1 MFKQKKMKKVYV
13 KTWGCQMNEYDSTLI
28 KSLLK
33 KKKSYLL
40 IDDAKKADILI
51 LNTCS
56 IREKAQEKLF
66 HQLGR
71 WRILKKNN
79 PSIIIAVGGCV
90 ATQEGIKI
98 FNRANYINIIFG
110 TQTLHRLPDM
120 IKSAIV
126 SKKLIIDIK
135 NYKSIEKFD
144 NIQYTVTS
152 SSRISSLVAIME
164 GCNKYCSF
172 CIVPYTRGREVSRPV
187 IDILNEIKQLT
198 KLGTREVILLGQ
210 NVNSYFGEYING
222 KKCNFS
228 KLLYYI
234 SEINDI
240 FRIRFITSHPIHFT
254 NDLIHSYSKI
264 PQLIDSLHLPVQSG
278 SDRILK
284 LMRRRYSSLQYKTIV
299 EKLKLVRPKMHICS
313 DFIIGFPGET
323 EIDFKKTIQLV
334 KDVYFDMSFS
344 FLYSPRPGTPAS
356 VLKQNTSLE
365 TRKERLHTLQ
375 NVISIQSKKLSL
387 NMLNTTQSVLVDG
400 IAKNDIMKLSGKT
413 MNNRTV
419 YFEGKHSC
427 IGKTVKIN
435 ITDVGRHTLIGRL
448 I

>member
-1 MFKQKKMKKVYV
+1 MKKVHI
-13 KTWGCQMNEYDSTLI
+13 KTWGCQMNEYDSSLI
-28 KSLLK
+28 AIFLK
-33 KKKSYLL
+33 RKESYFL
-40 IDDAKKADILI
+40 IDSAKKADILI

-79 PSIIIAVGGCV
+79 PNIIIAVGGCV

-120 IKSAIV
+120 IESAIL
-126 SKKLIIDIK
+126 SKKLIIDII

-144 NIQYTVTS
+144 NIQYTITS
-152 SSRISSLVAIME
+152 TSRISSLVAIME

-172 CIVPYTRGREVSRPV
+172 CIVPYTRGREISRPV
-187 IDILNEIKQLT
+187 IDIINEIKQLT
-198 KLGTREVILLGQ
+198 RLGTREVILLGQ
-210 NVNSYFGEYING
+210 NVNSYFGEYSNK

-234 SEINDI
+234 SEINEI
-240 FRIRFITSHPIHFT
+240 YRIRFITSHPIHFT
-254 NDLIHSYSKI
+254 NDLIHAYSKL
-264 PQLIDSLHLPVQSG
+264 PQLTDSLHLPVQSG

-284 LMRRRYSSLQYKTIV
+284 LMRRRYSTVQYKVIV
-299 EKLKLVRPKMHICS
+299 EKLKLIRPKMHICS

-323 EIDFKKTIQLV
+323 KTDFKQTMKLV
-334 KDVYFDMSFS
+334 NDIYFDMSFS

-356 VLKQNTSLE
+356 ILKQNTRIE
-365 TRKERLHTLQ
+365 ERKKRLFILQ
-375 NVISIQSKKLSL
+375 NKIIVQSKKLSS

-419 YFEGKHSC
+419 YFEGRHSC
-427 IGKTVKIN
+427 IGKIVKIN
-435 ITDVGRHTLIGRL
+435 ITNVGRHTLVGKL
-448 I
+448 V

>member
-1 MFKQKKMKKVYV
+1 MKKVYI

-28 KSLLK
+28 KSFLEK
-33 KKKSYLL
+33 KESYLL
-40 IDDAKKADILI
+40 IDNAKKADILI

-71 WRILKKNN
+71 WRKLKKDN
-79 PSIIIAVGGCV
+79 PNIIIAVGGCV

-110 TQTLHRLPDM
+110 TQTLHRLPNM

-126 SKKLIIDIK
+126 SKKLIVDVI

-152 SSRISSLVAIME
+152 ISRISSLVAIME

-187 IDILNEIKQLT
+187 IDIINEIKQLT

-222 KKCNFS
+222 KKCDFS

-234 SEINDI
+234 SEINEI
-240 FRIRFITSHPIHFT
+240 YRIRFITSHPLHFT
-254 NDLIHSYSKI
+254 NNLIHAYSKI

-284 LMRRRYSSLQYKTIV
+284 LMRRRYSTVQYKIII
-299 EKLKLVRPKMHICS
+299 EKLKSIRPKMHISS

-323 EIDFKKTIQLV
+323 EIDFKKTMALV

-356 VLKQNTSLE
+356 ILKQNTSIE
-365 TRKERLHTLQ
+365 ERKKRLFMLQ
-375 NVISIQSKKLSL
+375 NKIIIQSKKLSL

-419 YFEGKHSC
+419 YFEGRHSC
-427 IGKTVKIN
+427 IGKIVKIN
-435 ITDVGRHTLIGRL
+435 ITNVSRHTLIGRV

>member
-1 MFKQKKMKKVYV
+1 MKKVYI
-13 KTWGCQMNEYDSTLI
+13 KTWGCQMNEYDSSLI
-28 KSLLK
+28 KIFLK
-33 KKKSYLL
+33 KEDSYLL
-40 IDDAKKADILI
+40 IDNVKKADILI

-71 WRILKKNN
+71 WRILKKDN
-79 PSIIIAVGGCV
+79 PDIIIAVGGCV

-110 TQTLHRLPDM
+110 TQTLHRLPNM
-120 IKSAIV
+120 IKSAII
-126 SKKLIIDIK
+126 SKKLIVDII

-152 SSRISSLVAIME
+152 TSRISSLVAIME

-187 IDILNEIKQLT
+187 IDIINEIKQLT

-234 SEINDI
+234 SEINEI
-240 FRIRFITSHPIHFT
+240 YRIRFITSHPIHFT
-254 NDLIHSYSKI
+254 NDLIHAYSKI

-284 LMRRRYSSLQYKTIV
+284 LMKRRYSIVQYKVII
-299 EKLKLVRPKMHICS
+299 EKLKLIRPKIHISS

-323 EIDFKKTIQLV
+323 VLDFKKTMQLV
-334 KDVYFDMSFS
+334 KDIYFDMSFS

-356 VLKQNTSLE
+356 VLKQNTSIE
-365 TRKERLHTLQ
+365 ERKRRLFILQ
-375 NVISIQSKKLSL
+375 KKIIFQSKKLSL
-387 NMLNTTQSVLVDG
+387 NMLNTNQSVLVDG

-413 MNNRTV
+413 TNNRTV
-419 YFEGKHSC
+419 YFEGRHDC
-427 IGKTVKIN
+427 IGKIVKIN
-435 ITDVGRHTLIGRL
+435 ITNVGRHTLIGRL